1 MTYNL
6 LYTTNCCVLTTHYSP
21 LILTTYDARRTRRMT
36 HDSPTQV
43 RVPFF
48 YMSRE
53 VREAHWADLH
63 FASGRTTRPTLTSP
77 LNDSLGNEISP
88 IEVGDI
94 EAAVTGA
101 CVERSY
107 VLSAP
112 SPTRPLN
119 PSPLLAF
126 SPALLESPASSAFS
140 PALARTTE
148 GSEESAAPPEPESRV
163 TRI

>member
-1 MTYNL
+1 
-6 LYTTNCCVLTTHYSP
+6 
-21 LILTTYDARRTRRMT
+21 
-36 HDSPTQV
+36 
-43 RVPFF
+43 
-48 YMSRE
+48 MSRE

-63 FASGRTTRPTLTSP
+63 LASGQTTQPTLTSP
-77 LNDSLGNEISP
+77 LNVSLGNEISP

-112 SPTRPLN
+112 SPTRPALT

-126 SPALLESPASSAFS
+126 SPALLEPPASSGFS
-140 PALARTTE
+140 PTALARTSE
-148 GSEESAAPPEPESRV
+148 GSSEESPALPEPKSLPEPESRV